1 MPGSP
6 QRSATTIDERSS
18 VSSST
23 ARDRFLDLVLS
34 AVAADQIEAEPRAPG
49 GAPPRVPKTID
60 LTQNRK
66 VTPKT
71 TQTMLPPNLCPSH
84 GLPMVW
90 RMEFSDGDSARMCRA
105 CWWGYA
111 LSHRTEREYA
121 SATDG
126 EMHFRKELIAALPKQ
141 IATWRNRSTR
151 RPLLRPRCES
161 SGGKTRAGKVPAV
174 AVLVSSEE
182 SGGCFGR

>member
-84 GLPMVW
+84 GLPMVAHGVQ
-90 RMEFSDGDSARMCRA
+90 RRRLRA
-105 CWWGYA
+105 
-111 LSHRTEREYA
+111 HV
-121 SATDG
+121 
-126 EMHFRKELIAALPKQ
+126 
-141 IATWRNRSTR
+141 
-151 RPLLRPRCES
+151 PR
-161 SGGKTRAGKVPAV
+161 
-174 AVLVSSEE
+174 VLVGLRFEPQNGE
-182 SGGCFGR
+182 GICICH